1 MNALTKTE
9 SGALA
14 ISDSEMLNVLQ
25 NSLYPGAAIE
35 SIKLVLSYCKAA
47 KLDPMQKPVHI
58 VPMWNAKS
66 GKMID
71 VVMPGVNL
79 YRTQA
84 MRSGECAGVSEP
96 EFGPDVTESI
106 GGASITYPQWCRV
119 TIKRRLSG
127 NVIADFTAR
136 EFWKE
141 NYAVRGGKEKS
152 IAPNAMW
159 SKRPYGQVAKCA
171 EAQALRKAFPEIAS
185 QPTADE
191 MEGKA
196 MVQDDAPATTVDY
209 VDPQMFIDS
218 VGDCSTDTEALAY
231 WKAHNGKL
239 AKQPADHAA
248 FKDAVTLR
256 RTELKNASATD
267 VQAKPA
273 AIPTTKSFDEVM
285 AMLCVATTLDALYVA
300 GDWVNGFDSQDE
312 INVLN
317 AKFDEMQAQLE
328 GGAA

>member
-14 ISDSEMLNVLQ
+14 ISDAEMLNVLQ

-58 VPMWNAKS
+58 VPMWNAKA
-66 GKMID
+66 GRTVD

-96 EFGPDVTESI
+96 EFGPDVNENI
-106 GGASITYPQWCRV
+106 GGAQITYPQWCRV
-119 TIKRRLSG
+119 TIQRRLPTG
-127 NVIADFTAR
+127 EIAAFTAR

-196 MVQDDAPATTVDY
+196 MHMDEPNAPVTDY

-218 VGDCSTDTEALAY
+218 VGDCATDADALAY

-239 AKQPADHAA
+239 AKQPADHQA
-248 FKDAVTLR
+248 FKDAVAAR
-256 RTELKNASATD
+256 RTQLKNAQATD
-267 VQAKPA
+267 VQAKA
-273 AIPTTKSFDEVM
+273 KTFDEVM
-285 AMLCVATTLDALYVA
+285 AMLYAATTIDALYVA
-300 GDWVNGFDSQDE
+300 SDWIDSIADSEQQGLLNEKFGE
-312 INVLN
+312 IKEHIE
-317 AKFDEMQAQLE
+317 ASA
-328 GGAA
+328 

>member
-14 ISDSEMLNVLQ
+14 ISESEMLNVLQ

-58 VPMWNAKS
+58 VPMWNAKQ

-71 VVMPGVNL
+71 VIMPGVNL

-84 MRSGECAGVSEP
+84 MRSGECAGMSEP

-106 GGASITYPQWCRV
+106 GGQAVTFPQWCRV
-119 TIKRRLSG
+119 STKRLMSNG
-127 NVIADFTAR
+127 HVAEFTAR

-159 SKRPYGQVAKCA
+159 TKRVYGQLAKCA
-171 EAQALRKAFPEIAS
+171 QAQSLRMAFPELAAA
-185 QPTADE
+185 PTAEE
-191 MEGKA
+191 MEGKS
-196 MVQDDAPATTVDY
+196 MHVDEQSTPLTDY

-218 VGDCSTDTEALAY
+218 VGDCATDADALAY
-231 WKAHNGKL
+231 WKTHNGKL
-239 AKQPADHAA
+239 AKQPADHQA
-248 FKDAVTLR
+248 FKDAVTAR
-256 RTELKNASATD
+256 RTALKNAQATD

-273 AIPTTKSFDEVM
+273 AKSFDEVM
-285 AMLCVATTLDALYVA
+285 AMLCAAATLDALYVA
-300 GDWVNGFDSQDE
+300 GDWINSFDSQDE
-312 INVLN
+312 VNVLN
-317 AKFDEMQAQLE
+317 EKFGEMQASL
-328 GGAA
+328 GAQA